1 VREAHPIDGSAPSTH
16 GLIEDPITDAERTQ
30 VASTCVEDLDLPM
43 PALIDRIDDKVGL
56 AYAAWPDRLYLVG
69 KEGKIVYAGE
79 RGPRGFDPAGWA
91 KAIEAEKARSGAQ
104 QEKGTRPQK
113 GRQPPKKVEPPDDE
127 RDEPPAEKPPASGE

>member
-1 VREAHPIDGSAPSTH
+1 MREAHPIDGSAPSTH

-91 KAIEAEKARSGAQ
+91 KAIEAEKARGGAQ
-104 QEKGTRPQK
+104 PEKGTRPQK
-113 GRQPPKKVEPPDDE
+113 GRQPPKKVEPP
-127 RDEPPAEKPPASGE
+127 AEKPPASGE